1 MIEKKF
7 KDLTGFSEKNTF
19 FQFDQWE
26 TQRLLGAKNR
36 YIYDFSFPI
45 IPGES
50 DDYLLNLT
58 NPIGTTDT
66 PYRDKILTNLNPY
79 IEQGLYGTAGGRAE
93 YIGSFSTDRTVNED
107 EATISVNEDTLMF
120 LNKRITTGFGV
131 TQLAEKVDYFRSGY
145 LEFTIKTD
153 KQNCII
159 ASGSSQVDAQDLS
172 AIFWLF
178 GASMEQ
184 GASISSLF
192 EGDTM
197 NPLSIVSEDYPYYRA
212 DSFDGALINLN
223 IKIVNGKLAIEYYDD
238 YNKDDVNFLFIGNEN
253 VADNEWHHVVINFG
267 RPGLIKTNGTKFN
280 KKFIEI
286 WVDGNLDKHFDDK
299 VNEYQIFYPTVK
311 WLFNSVKES
320 VYNYLENEVNSESGM
335 DVRGSTATTSFTDY
349 GQGQGTNIAVGANEI
364 LSDEDLFVL
373 STNTDFYK
381 KNAFRGAIHT
391 FAHGLNIPIS
401 QYEIKKRL
409 RLWKK
414 QTKKFAKTVNVYA
427 EMINPAVS
435 TNSKKA
441 LRLFWNNL
449 VDNGKNGIELDNNFE
464 INTFSITHILNGSSS
479 ETLNND
485 IKLNKKDINIL
496 ANVRVALTDNILI
509 NGPGSVF
516 YSNTE
521 EGSVDSTGSGIS
533 TSALQTSP
541 KSHGLD
547 SVKNSDLSGFKRFV
561 GPRTDL
567 TFSGIILNS
576 GDRILLTNQIKTEE
590 NGIWIFNGLDK
601 YLTRAEDSLIS
612 LNVTNIVYIEEGYNS
627 NTYWKSSNGIES
639 FNESQKWSIVNL
651 SNINNFAANFD
662 IVSRWKDYRGQD
674 RFIDIN
680 SDLNISN
687 YDLITFVNYPEN
699 NEQIF
704 EMFPNDSKAETL
716 QKYNDFIKS
725 LENACAQGANL
736 YVSSPK
742 LAQDMGI
749 VKNFEY
755 VDQEVEAGDAHSAE
769 INPFEPNEPAE
780 RYFDT
785 HRQNLYHVATE
796 VPGLTDKETYILTD
810 FINYTPS
817 DVNNF
822 EQYHAKY
829 AYRQFGLQEGNEFII
844 PSLALRN
851 ISNNEDLPGF
861 KSNQR
866 SIKPIAAINPVDVVT
881 GTVVTKFA
889 NTHYHGSEIANNEYD
904 DYVTT
909 LIVHNNQLL
918 NGQPI
923 AGKIFINCIEDGYT
937 MSREEYNKANIQVIP
952 QNEINESVATRSW
965 QYSTSRLNRS
975 PRRINIRE
983 LTEFGQ
989 TTPTNGGGGP
999 LIQAPTNSSNGIIR
1013 SESDRGNINYQ
1024 SDLYTTEEE
1033 EIYPIQEIPVLSMTW
1048 LGLQWLAE

>member
-45 IPGES
+45 IPGQS
-50 DDYLLNLT
+50 DDYLLKLT
-58 NPIGTTDT
+58 GAGGATDT
-66 PYRDKILTNLNPY
+66 PYKDKILTNLNPY
-79 IEQGLYGTAGGRAE
+79 VEHGFYGVPGGKAE
-93 YIGSFSTDRTVNED
+93 YIGSFLTDRTINED

-120 LNKRITTGFGV
+120 INKKITTGYGV
-131 TQLAEKVDYFRSGY
+131 TQLAEQVEYFRSGY

-159 ASGSSQVDAQDLS
+159 ASGSSQVDANDLF
-172 AIFWLF
+172 AILWLF

-197 NPLSIVSEDYPYYRA
+197 NPLSLVSEDYPYYRA

-223 IKIVNGKLAIEYYDD
+223 IKIIDGKLAVEYYDD
-238 YNKDDVNFLFIGNEN
+238 YNKDNVNFLFIGNEN
-253 VADNEWHHVVINFG
+253 IADNKWHHIVINFG
-267 RPGLIKTNGTKFN
+267 RPGLIKEHGTKYN
-280 KKFIEI
+280 KKFIEFWI
-286 WVDGNLDKHFDDK
+286 DGNIDKHFDDK
-299 VNEYQIFYPTVK
+299 VNEYQIFYPTIK
-311 WLFNSVKES
+311 WLFNNVKES
-320 VYNYLENEVNSESGM
+320 IYNYLENEINSETGM
-335 DVRGSTATTSFTDY
+335 DVRGSTATDSFTDY
-349 GQGQGTNIAVGANEI
+349 GQGQGTEIAVGANEI
-364 LSDEDLFVL
+364 LYDKDLFML
-373 STNTDFYK
+373 STNTNFYK
-381 KNAFRGAIHT
+381 KNAFKGAIHT

-401 QYEIKKRL
+401 QYEIKRRL

-427 EMINPAVS
+427 EMTSPNVS

-449 VDNGKNGIELDNNFE
+449 VDNGKNGVELDNNFE
-464 INTFSITHILNGSSS
+464 INTLSITHKLNRSSS
-479 ETLNND
+479 EILNND
-485 IKLNKKDINIL
+485 IKINKKDINIL
-496 ANVRVALTDNILI
+496 KNVRVALTDNILV
-509 NGPGSVF
+509 NGPGMVF
-516 YSNTE
+516 YANTE
-521 EGSVDSTGSGIS
+521 EAFGNTTSGGIS
-533 TSALQTSP
+533 QSALQTNP

-547 SVKNSDLSGFKRFV
+547 SVNNSNLSGFKRFI

-567 TFSGIILNS
+567 TFSGILLND

-601 YLTRAEDSLIS
+601 YLTRAEDSLIG
-612 LNVTNIVYIEEGYNS
+612 LNLTNVIYVEEGYNS
-627 NTYWKSSNGIES
+627 NTYWQANSGIES
-639 FNESQKWSIVNL
+639 LNESQKWSIINL
-651 SNINNFAANFD
+651 SNINNFASNFD
-662 IVSRWKDYRGQD
+662 IISRWKDYHGQD

-704 EMFPNDSKAETL
+704 EMFPNDSKAEIL
-716 QKYNDFIKS
+716 EKYNDFIKS

-755 VDQEVEAGDAHSAE
+755 IEQEVEAGDAHSAE

-810 FINYTPS
+810 FINYIPS

-844 PSLALRN
+844 PTLALRN
-851 ISNNEDLPGF
+851 IGNNKDLPGF
-861 KSNQR
+861 KANQR
-866 SIKPIAAINPVDVVT
+866 NVKSIAAINPSDIVT

-889 NTHYHGSEIANNEYD
+889 NNHYHGNDIVANEYD

-909 LIVHNNQLL
+909 LIVHNGQLL

-923 AGKIFINCIEDGYT
+923 TGKIFVNCVEDGYT
-937 MSREEYNKANIQVIP
+937 MSREEYNKAIIQVIP
-952 QNEINESVATRSW
+952 QNEINESVATRAW

-975 PRRINIRE
+975 PRKINVRE

-1013 SESDRGNINYQ
+1013 SESDKGNINYQ